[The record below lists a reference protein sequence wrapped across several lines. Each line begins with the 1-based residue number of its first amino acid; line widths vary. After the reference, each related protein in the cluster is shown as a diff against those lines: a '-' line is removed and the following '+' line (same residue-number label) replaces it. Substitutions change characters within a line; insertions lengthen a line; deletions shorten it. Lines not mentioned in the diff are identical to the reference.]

1 MANFCACK
9 DCSNVAA
16 LNEEDNPS
24 VEQATNDSMPEN
36 KNLMLLLKD
45 RQYKI
50 TSYTVWLPNWVEC
63 YDVRGITD
71 PGNHGALVSCAVKF
85 VAAIHASRFPVGP
98 IQVVLEH
105 CQSMRLLNKLKN
117 KM

>member
-1 MANFCACK
+1 
-9 DCSNVAA
+9 
-16 LNEEDNPS
+16 
-24 VEQATNDSMPEN
+24 MPKN

-71 PGNHGALVSCAVKF
+71 PGNHSALVSRTVKL
-85 VAAIHASRFPVGP
+85 VASIHASRFPVGP
-98 IQVVLEH
+98 IQIVLEH
-105 CQSMRLLNKLKN
+105 CQSMRLFNKLKN
-117 KM
+117 KMQFLINIKLIAIWDQQVYFDQKLTRAD